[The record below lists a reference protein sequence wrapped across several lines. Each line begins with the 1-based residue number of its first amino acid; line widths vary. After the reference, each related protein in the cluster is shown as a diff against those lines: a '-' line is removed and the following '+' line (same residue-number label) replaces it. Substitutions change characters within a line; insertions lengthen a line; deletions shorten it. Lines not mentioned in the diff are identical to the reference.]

1 MAATQGEVTA
11 YVPQWTFADK
21 LRKARL
27 SVGLAQIA
35 FAEKLGVSAPAYAQW
50 EAGRSNPRNVVQV
63 ARRVEAVT
71 RVSAAWLLGLYE
83 EGPRPAERDR
93 DLQKYTAW
101 DLNPEP
107 TD

>member
-1 MAATQGEVTA
+1 MAATEGEVSA
-11 YVPQWTFADK
+11 FVPQWTFADK

-27 SVGLAQIA
+27 TVDMPQAR
-35 FAEKLGVSAPAYAQW
+35 FAEEMGVSPAAYSQW
-50 EAGRSNPRNVVQV
+50 ESGRNGPRNVVHV

-93 DLQKYTAW
+93 DLRKYTAW